1 MDKSKRI
8 IIIDYC
14 NYEDYPIG
22 GYLTFEQN
30 MMISFGDS
38 LALVGITT
46 DREDPIGSWFKKSIN
61 GIVYDFFA
69 YAFYS
74 KSITKHLIP
83 DRLASYY
90 YTKYYRKQILELP
103 VSNIFI
109 QRPEILI
116 GIKDYGYNSVCYCF
130 AGLENPLSISK
141 YWYAKFIA
149 ETFEKVFFRHLKNA
163 DQILASGDETA
174 IQGMITRSKG
184 IINRKEVVQFPSRI
198 NTAVYKPIDK
208 DVARRTLNLTPA
220 TSIVVTSGRL
230 GWLKGWKFMIDCF
243 YKYENLKPGSVF
255 YFIGEGEDK
264 ENIIEYIKKLGLE
277 GKVILAGKQNQYGVA
292 NYLNAADLF
301 IMGSYKEGWSTAL
314 IEAIACGTPA
324 CVTNFSAA
332 KEIVRDGING
342 CVIDEHDID
351 QFTKGM
357 ISASGMLKPVNN
369 ENVLA
374 YSVDKLKADMLLNWE
389 LKD

>member
-22 GYLTFEQN
+22 GYLTFAQN
-30 MMISFGDS
+30 MMISFGNS

-46 DREDPIGSWFKKSIN
+46 DKKDPIGSWFKKSIN
-61 GIVYDFFA
+61 GVVYDFFA
-69 YAFYS
+69 YAYYS
-74 KSITKHLIP
+74 KSTTKHIIP

-90 YTKYYRKQILELP
+90 YIKRYRKQILNLP
-103 VSNIFI
+103 ISNIFI

-116 GIKDYGYNSVCYCF
+116 AVKDYGYSSICYCF
-130 AGLENPLSISK
+130 AGLENPLAISK
-141 YWYAKFIA
+141 YWYAKYIA
-149 ETFEKVFFRHLKNA
+149 ESFEKVFFKHLQSVNA
-163 DQILASGDETA
+163 VLASGDEAA
-174 IQGMITRSKG
+174 IEGMIVRSRNK
-184 IINRKEVVQFPSRI
+184 ISRANVHQFPSRI
-198 NTAVYKPIDK
+198 NTNIFKPIDK
-208 DVARRTLNLTPA
+208 ETARRTLKMPPA

-230 GWLKGWKFMIDCF
+230 GWLKGWKFMLDCF
-243 YKYENLKPGSVF
+243 YQYEQLKPGSVF

-264 ENIIEYIKKLGLE
+264 DNLIEYIRILGLE
-277 GKVILAGKQNQYGVA
+277 DKVILAGKQNQYGVA
-292 NYLNAADLF
+292 NFLNAADLF

-332 KEIVRDGING
+332 KVIVHEGING
-342 CVIDEHDID
+342 VVIDEHDID
-351 QFTKGM
+351 QFTQGM
-357 ISASGMLKPVNN
+357 IYASAMLKPVYN

-374 YSVDKLKADMLLNWE
+374 YSVDRLKSDMLQKWD